1 MTTPAEIVNV
11 HAAKTHLSKLI
22 ERAEA
27 GEEIVIG
34 RAGKPV
40 AKLVPYVPD
49 RPRRIFGAL
58 KGQLVIHGEFNDL
71 DAEIEREFEDSIA
84 RPLDP

>member
-1 MTTPAEIVNV
+1 MTSDIVNV
-11 HAAKTHLSKLI
+11 HAAKTNLSRLI

-40 AKLVPYVPD
+40 AKLVPYVPE
-49 RPRRIFGAL
+49 RPNRVFGAL
-58 KGQLVIHGEFNDL
+58 KGQMRILPGFDKL
-71 DAEIEREFEDSIA
+71 DVEIEREFEDSIA
-84 RPLDP
+84 RPIEP